1 VFMADRSNPVSLFY
15 DENGFS
21 SEPVKKR
28 NELRL
33 LNLFQMLTRTIA
45 VIGHTAVR

>member
-1 VFMADRSNPVSLFY
+1 MMDRDFQVNR
-15 DENGFS
+15 
-21 SEPVKKR
+21 VKK
-28 NELRL
+28 NGDELRL